1 MNRRALAVLLALG
14 AFSTQLSAQTRSAD
28 STAIAQLLQRR
39 ADALRARQ
47 VEPQVALYSKDV
59 LWINAFGIRRQGRDS
74 VIAFLH
80 RLYAYPG
87 YRDARV
93 THESPAEIVFL
104 RPDVA
109 VATEYR
115 DTEGQRLPNGTV
127 VNRRTRTTF
136 VLTREKGNWLI
147 REQYIAD
154 ERSREGQQ

>member
-1 MNRRALAVLLALG
+1 MNCRVLLLSLVFAVAPVG
-14 AFSTQLSAQTRSAD
+14 ISAQTRSED
-28 STAIAQLLQRR
+28 SVSIARLLQRR

-47 VEPQVALYSKDV
+47 VEPQLTLYSSEA
-59 LWINAFGIRRQGRDS
+59 LWINAFGVRRNGSDS
-74 VIAFLH
+74 VIAFLK

-109 VATEYR
+109 VANEYR

-127 VNRRTRTTF
+127 INRRTRTTF
-136 VLTREKGNWLI
+136 VLTKEEGKWLI
-147 REQYIAD
+147 RQQYIAD